1 MKIKYI
7 CEKCGA
13 VYDTAEL
20 ANKCEDVHGEIIE
33 AHVMPG
39 TVYERNRISPNAV
52 YVKFR
57 NKDGYEAAAEYKLAE
72 YKDKDF
78 ETVKREQVKKGKKC
92 RI

>member
-1 MKIKYI
+1 MKVKYI

-13 VYDTAEL
+13 EYDAAEL
-20 ANKCEDVHGEIIE
+20 VNECEAAHGEIIE

-39 TVYERNRISPNAV
+39 VMYEPSRICPHAV

-57 NKDGYEAAAEYKLAE
+57 NKNGFETAAEYKLAE

>member
-1 MKIKYI
+1 MKVKYI
-7 CEKCGA
+7 CEKCGTA
-13 VYDTAEL
+13 YDAAESV
-20 ANKCEDVHGEIIE
+20 NKCEAVHGEIIE

-39 TVYERNRISPNAV
+39 AMYEPSRICPHAV

-57 NKDGYEAAAEYKLAE
+57 NKNGFETAAEYKLAG

-92 RI
+92 QI

>member
-13 VYDTAEL
+13 VYDASEA
-20 ANKCEDVHGEIIE
+20 ANKCEAVHGEIIE

-39 TVYERNRISPNAV
+39 AVYEPSRIRPDAV

-57 NKDGYEAAAEYKLAE
+57 NKNGFETAAEYKFAE

-78 ETVKREQVKKGKKC
+78 ETVKREQVKK
-92 RI
+92 